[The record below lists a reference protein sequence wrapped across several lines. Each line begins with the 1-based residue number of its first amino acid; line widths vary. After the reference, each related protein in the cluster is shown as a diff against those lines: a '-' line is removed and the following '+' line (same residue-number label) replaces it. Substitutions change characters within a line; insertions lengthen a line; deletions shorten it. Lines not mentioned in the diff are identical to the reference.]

1 MKKRIVCF
9 YSARS
14 EILKAGNPM
23 REGKRRIRCKSG
35 KSIAAI
41 YISGKI
47 IDRVGKTV
55 KHYLSFIF
63 DLSSTRYL
71 SLALPVG
78 MQFDVHTTD
87 AFHRKTVEPIK
98 F

>member
-9 YSARS
+9 QSAHL
-14 EILKAGNPM
+14 EISKADDPM
-23 REGKRRIRCKSG
+23 RKRQTKNMLQSG

-47 IDRVGKTV
+47 IDRVGTTV

-63 DLSSTRYL
+63 DLSSTQYL
-71 SLALPVG
+71 SLALLVG
-78 MQFDVHTTD
+78 TQFDVRLIR
-87 AFHRKTVEPIK
+87 FIK
-98 F
+98 KLSGS